1 MKNSFK
7 FLLIAFA
14 AILLFTSCEKDT
26 PGTDVTFEQKVLIIN
41 QGNFTEHSASLSL
54 FDEKTMTITNRIYET
69 ANSGISIGATII
81 SGTVSP
87 QKEAYLVCN
96 NPDKIDIVDAATG
109 KLKSS
114 ITNSLAS
121 PRNMIFA
128 GDKLFVTNWDYNYEV
143 NDLGWWEYPDS
154 YIAVYDAVSKALVK
168 RIPAGTDAEGIA
180 MFGTR
185 LFVAVKEG
193 VRVFDASR
201 EDYPVIATIRPS
213 GVTGNAKHL
222 VFDSSYKLWAS
233 FPDKGLVR
241 IDPSSLVADKVV
253 DIPVDSMD
261 GFITS
266 DGKGKKIY
274 TYKTEYDSNYN
285 PTGASIFSMDVAD
298 FSISEVFTGTYFYGV
313 GVSPSTG
320 NIFTAE
326 TSFSSNSLLK
336 VAGPDGI
343 LKTSAGAGI
352 GTSRYLFF

>member
-1 MKNSFK
+1 MKKGFQ
-7 FLLIAFA
+7 LFA
-14 AILLFTSCEKDT
+14 ALLFSAFILASCEQDNPT
-26 PGTDVTFEQKVLIIN
+26 PNVSFEQKVLIIN

-54 FDEKTMTITNRIYET
+54 FDEKTMSITNRVYET
-69 ANSGISIGATII
+69 ANGISIGATIV
-81 SGTVSP
+81 SGTISP

-96 NPDKIDIVDAATG
+96 NPDKIDIIDAASG
-109 KLKSS
+109 KLKSTIS
-114 ITNSLAS
+114 ASLAS

-128 GDKLFVTNWDYNYEV
+128 GDKLFVTNWDYNYVV
-143 NDLGWWEYPDS
+143 NDFGWWEYPDS
-154 YIAVYDAVSKALVK
+154 YIAIYDAVTKAFIK

-201 EDYPVIATIRPS
+201 EDYPVIATIRPE

-222 VFDSSYKLWAS
+222 VFDGSYKLWAS

-241 IDPSSLVADKVV
+241 IDPVTLVADRIVA
-253 DIPVDSMD
+253 IPVDYMD

-274 TYKTEYDSNYN
+274 TYITEFDANYN
-285 PTGASIFSMDVAD
+285 PSGASIFSLDVETLSVD
-298 FSISEVFTGTYFYGV
+298 EVLGGTYFYGV

-336 VAGPDGI
+336 VAGPDGT
-343 LKTSAGAGI
+343 LKTTAGAGI

>member
-1 MKNSFK
+1 MKKAFHL
-7 FLLIAFA
+7 FLIAAFA
-14 AILLFTSCEKDT
+14 VVFFSSCEKDN
-26 PGTDVTFEQKVLIIN
+26 PIPEITFDQKVLIIN

-54 FDEKTMTITNRIYET
+54 FDEKTMTITNRVYET
-69 ANSGISIGATII
+69 ANGISIGATII
-81 SGTVSP
+81 SVTVSP

-96 NPDKIDIVDAATG
+96 NPDKIDIVEATTG
-109 KLKSS
+109 KLKST

-128 GDKLFVTNWDYNYEV
+128 GDKLYVTNWDYDHIV
-143 NDLGWWEYPDS
+143 NDSGWWEYPES
-154 YIAVYDAVSKALVK
+154 FIAVYDAVTKAFIK
-168 RIPAGTDAEGIA
+168 KIPAGTDAEGIA

-201 EDYPVIATIRPS
+201 DDYPVITTIRPS

-222 VFDSSYKLWAS
+222 VFDSSYKLWVS
-233 FPDKGLVR
+233 FPEKGLVR
-241 IDPSSLVADKVV
+241 IDPVTLVADKVV

-274 TYKTEYDSNYN
+274 TYITEYDSNYN
-285 PTGASIFSMDVAD
+285 PVGASIFSMDAASY
-298 FSISEVFTGTYFYGV
+298 SISEVLEGTYFYGV
-313 GVSPSTG
+313 GVSPATG

-336 VAGPDGI
+336 VAGPDGVI
-343 LKTSAGAGI
+343 KTTAGAGI